1 MSEASGKMRKPIWMK
16 FVVLILLLVST
27 GFSLTACQQPQQGD
41 ESTEQEEDQ
50 PNNSNQEN
58 ENEDEE
64 DEDEDSQEDD
74 DPE

>member
-41 ESTEQEEDQ
+41 ESTEQEEQ
-50 PNNSNQEN
+50 PNNSNQ

>member
-1 MSEASGKMRKPIWMK
+1 MSEASRKMRKPIWMK
-16 FVVLILLLVST
+16 FVVLVLLLVST

-41 ESTEQEEDQ
+41 EATEQEEDQ

-58 ENEDEE
+58 EDED

>member
-16 FVVLILLLVST
+16 FVVLVLLLVST
-27 GFSLTACQQPQQGD
+27 GFSLTGCQQPQQGD

-58 ENEDEE
+58 EEDEE
-64 DEDEDSQEDD
+64 DEDEDTQEDD

>member
-16 FVVLILLLVST
+16 FVVLVLLLVST

-41 ESTEQEEDQ
+41 ESTEQEEQ
-50 PNNSNQEN
+50 PNNSNQ

>member
-58 ENEDEE
+58 EDEE